1 MLSAYLILCV
11 VIFILLV
18 LWGTFE
24 DLTKGPDLKFGYNY
38 ANRFYWL
45 IILLLSCPFV
55 NIVVVSLFC
64 YVHYA
69 GPRIRRKRYD

>member
-1 MLSAYLILCV
+1 MISAYLILCA

-18 LWGTFE
+18 LWSAFE

-38 ANRFYWL
+38 VNRLHWL

-55 NIVVVSLFC
+55 NIVAVSLLC